1 MEDPLSALHDRP
13 HRYLL
18 DSDSEDDE
26 TLAGPSRISKI
37 QISTPS
43 PPQITITGL
52 QSAAAGPYE
61 EVIVGVGQ
69 AGKYLARKLA
79 VKPEVEVKL
88 AEGGEVVGSG
98 GMVGGRLVLQVD
110 EDTIGSVGLDAAG
123 SSLIKNIKTRSW

>member
-52 QSAAAGPYE
+52 QSAAEGPYE
-61 EVIVGVGQ
+61 EVIIGVGQ
-69 AGKYLARKLA
+69 AGKYLTRKLG
-79 VKPEVEVKL
+79 VKPEVQVKF

-98 GMVGGRLVLQVD
+98 GVMGGRLVLQVD
-110 EDTIGSVGLDAAG
+110 EDSIGSVGLHAAA
-123 SSLIKNIKTRSW
+123 SRLVKDIKTKSW